1 MEIITNQP
9 FCSMEKKKRGK
20 YREIIAHYED
30 QDS

>member
-9 FCSMEKKKRGK
+9 FCSMGRKNWGK

-30 QDS
+30 QDL